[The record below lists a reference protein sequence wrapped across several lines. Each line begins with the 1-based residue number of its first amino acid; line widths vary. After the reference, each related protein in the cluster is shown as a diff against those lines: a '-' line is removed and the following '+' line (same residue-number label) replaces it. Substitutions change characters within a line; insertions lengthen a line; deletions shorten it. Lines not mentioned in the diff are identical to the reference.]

1 MHEGGVNTCFA
12 DGSVHW
18 ISDYIDI
25 SGNYNASPPL
35 LSVWDRLI
43 LSADGQVIP
52 GNAYSVLCQRWFDG
66 WVARPERAWLGGSPR
81 PFGRATPQST
91 LTEH

>member
-1 MHEGGVNTCFA
+1 MGSSYAVQDQMDCYDCCNNNQQAPRSMHEGGVNTCFA

-18 ISDYIDI
+18 MSDL
-25 SGNYNASPPL
+25 SSMLRALRLPARRC

-52 GNAYSVLCQRWFDG
+52 GNAY
-66 WVARPERAWLGGSPR
+66 
-81 PFGRATPQST
+81 
-91 LTEH
+91 